1 MGLQAGLGLSGWYSP
16 QEGLSGKHAL
26 EGMEHQG
33 GEVLNRW
40 WKWSKLTGFT
50 LANPTQIKGGV
61 FRMDDS
67 ESDLTADISWWID
80 SPYSRS

>member
-40 WKWSKLTGFT
+40 WKWSMC
-50 LANPTQIKGGV
+50 V
-61 FRMDDS
+61 DS
-67 ESDLTADISWWID
+67 LQLK
-80 SPYSRS
+80 SRKEVLLS